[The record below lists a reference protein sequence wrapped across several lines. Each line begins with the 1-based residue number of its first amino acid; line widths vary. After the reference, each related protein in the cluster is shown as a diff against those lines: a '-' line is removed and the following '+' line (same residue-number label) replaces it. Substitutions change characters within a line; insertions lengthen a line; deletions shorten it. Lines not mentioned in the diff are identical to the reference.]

1 MLITIARHGETLAN
15 ENDILQGQLPGEL
28 SKKGWVQAEGVARAL
43 NDKHFDVIFST
54 DLKRGLD
61 TARVIAQY
69 HTSRFV
75 LDPLLRERHF
85 GVFQGTSRTR
95 FYQLERAL
103 PDPAAHQPEGGE
115 SFADLAERARKFLK
129 QIRVEFR
136 GLAVLVASHGDVNRM
151 LLGMAQNLTVQAACQ
166 IPQTN
171 GCLNVVEMNHSG
183 DCRVLKLNSIDH
195 LSQDERSFNK
205 TTL

>member
-1 MLITIARHGETLAN
+1 MLITITRHGETLAN
-15 ENDILQGQLPGEL
+15 ENDALQGQLPGEL
-28 SKKGWVQAEGVARAL
+28 SEKGWLQAEGVARAL
-43 NDKHFDVIFST
+43 KDEHFDVIFST

-61 TARVIAQY
+61 TARVITQY

-115 SFADLAERARKFLK
+115 SFADLAERAKKFLK
-129 QIRVEFR
+129 QIREEPR
-136 GLAVLVASHGDVNRM
+136 GRAVLVVSHGDVNRM
-151 LLGMAQNLTVQAACQ
+151 LLGMAQDLTVQAACR

-171 GCLNVVEMNHSG
+171 GCLNVVELNHPG
-183 DCRVLKLNSIDH
+183 DCTVLKLNSIDH
-195 LSQDERSFNK
+195 LIEEERSCNK
-205 TTL
+205 TAL